1 MAENANDSAAAAGAG
16 EDSWFENAVLVYGPR
31 KGGTTLLQNL
41 LDGGEALF
49 VYPVELKL
57 KQLVFADLDDRGGAA
72 VYARRSR
79 IRTVT
84 IPRFDQARYQAAM
97 DDQARRGEVRGLKP
111 LIRSDLQIT
120 RDSMLAPAVAASPR
134 QWAAKEVG
142 GRTARI
148 VEWWLANFANPRVV
162 FIVRDPLMVT
172 RAVLRTRQRTGDRQS
187 LADLLYE
194 TFDPRRVMRAQQA
207 LLDRPNV
214 YAVAYEDLVADP
226 EAAMA
231 RIAGFLGVPH
241 GPHLAR
247 PSIFGESV
255 VVATAS
261 KTSRDVFADQAAW
274 SDGLSLR
281 ERIVVRLAT
290 LFAAFH
296 PGLRLDY
303 GALRARLKRQ
313 FR

>member
-16 EDSWFENAVLVYGPR
+16 DESWFENAVLVYGPR

-41 LDGGEALF
+41 LDGGEGLF

-57 KQLVFADLDDRGGAA
+57 KQLVFAKLDDEGGAA
-72 VYARRSR
+72 IYARRSR

-84 IPRFDQARYQAAM
+84 IPRFDQARYKAAM
-97 DDQARRGEVRGLKP
+97 DEQAQRGEVRGLKR
-111 LIRSDLQIT
+111 LIRSDLAIT
-120 RDSMLAPAVAASPR
+120 RGSMLSPAVAAPR

-142 GRTARI
+142 GRTSRI
-148 VEWWLANFANPRVV
+148 VEWWLANFDNPRVV

-172 RAVLRTRQRTGDRQS
+172 RAVLRTRRRTGDRQS

-261 KTSRDVFADQAAW
+261 KKSRDVFADQAGW

-290 LFAAFH
+290 LFAAVH

-303 GALRARLKRQ
+303 AALRARLKRQ
-313 FR
+313 FG